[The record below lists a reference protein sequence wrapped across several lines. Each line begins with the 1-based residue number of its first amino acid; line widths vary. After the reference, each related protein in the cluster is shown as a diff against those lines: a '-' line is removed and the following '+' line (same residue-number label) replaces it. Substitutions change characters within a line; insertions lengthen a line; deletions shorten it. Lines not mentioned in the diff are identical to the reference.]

1 MVLYFLGVG
10 LLIVSFDFQ
19 LESLWCRW
27 LKGTVAACLKFA
39 LSDVL
44 LLVCYRCENV
54 LNSEINSLALGQ
66 ILIIELFGSCICPF
80 DWIAPNLES
89 TFTLCLIH
97 FIFLLWRNLQVRAS
111 TRPAPGAFQNGVA
124 PSLKSVQISSVVY
137 LSVVLRDSRIYP
149 LSVSPSGASDR
160 KSARTWPFMAFL
172 GMNEIL
178 YVPIS
183 TAYLA
188 NFPEREPA
196 FPEGNNSSLP
206 RLAFLIHTATDIVF
220 RYRSVIS
227 DAETALLC
235 DCYGICIECLF
246 RKGGVNDEGIY
257 STSSSAEMLL
267 LGLLKSIGFIGN
279 VCQGSFSILLLI
291 TLSSTLCTPSRY
303 SAEANSL
310 SGHAQSSNFKIE
322 YIPHDLQHFLR
333 ELGQTVPQ
341 RMRHPGCVFR
351 VSLVGSCNPKKVFL
365 PMVIYLIS
373 GCGDLNLLLAQLGP
387 ARRAVLS
394 HASGCFYRKFG
405 VFSRSLACLRSI
417 VVLSQQDVAIA
428 LGSGDSW

>member
-149 LSVSPSGASDR
+149 PSVSPSGASDR

-188 NFPEREPA
+188 NFPE
-196 FPEGNNSSLP
+196 
-206 RLAFLIHTATDIVF
+206 
-220 RYRSVIS
+220 
-227 DAETALLC
+227 
-235 DCYGICIECLF
+235 GICIECLF